1 MSERNTR
8 CPVLG
13 CGRWSNRCS
22 GRPRPLPPD
31 FSLQLDS
38 SIDAVV
44 NSHVCAACYVRH
56 TRRLARGPKD
66 TPSSY
71 AAPHGPPRCAGH
83 GGHRPT
89 TRVVLSTFFP
99 SSPSPSLR
107 TSCSFVLDVLS
118 HPAAVHLPSS
128 TFPLSLSSSLPAARR
143 ALALSQTTLHNINPA
158 GPPCPTACTPDHA
171 HHIVSGPRSSL
182 LSSHH
187 PQPQHEART
196 SDASGSDALRLYF
209 GCRPV
214 APRLY
219 RGCGWLYPTTRWL

>member
-13 CGRWSNRCS
+13 CGRWSNRCR

-56 TRRLARGPKD
+56 TRRLARGPED
-66 TPSSY
+66 TPLSY
-71 AAPHGPPRCAGH
+71 A
-83 GGHRPT
+83 T

-99 SSPSPSLR
+99 SSPSPSLL

-118 HPAAVHLPSS
+118 HPTAVHLPSW
-128 TFPLSLSSSLPAARR
+128 LLP
-143 ALALSQTTLHNINPA
+143 
-158 GPPCPTACTPDHA
+158 PPPSP
-171 HHIVSGPRSSL
+171 SPPPF
-182 LSSHH
+182 
-187 PQPQHEART
+187 PQPAEHWRCHRRLCTT
-196 SDASGSDALRLYF
+196 STQPALR
-209 GCRPV
+209 
-214 APRLY
+214 APPPPP
-219 RGCGWLYPTTRWL
+219 PTMPITSAVRAPASSPAITHSHSTRHARAMRAAAMR

>member
-56 TRRLARGPKD
+56 TRRLARGPEH

-83 GGHRPT
+83 GGYRPS

-99 SSPSPSLR
+99 SSPSPSLL

-128 TFPLSLSSSLPAARR
+128 PLPPLPHLLPSRSPQSTGRCRR
-143 ALALSQTTLHNINPA
+143 RLCTTS
-158 GPPCPTACTPDHA
+158 T
-171 HHIVSGPRSSL
+171 
-182 LSSHH
+182 
-187 PQPQHEART
+187 QP
-196 SDASGSDALRLYF
+196 ALR
-209 GCRPV
+209 
-214 APRLY
+214 APPPPP
-219 RGCGWLYPTTRWL
+219 PTMPITSSAVRAPASSPAITHSHSTRHARAMRAAAMR